1 MTYDVK
7 MISHRYIEALQLI
20 CTIPESGFVKHK
32 SSKEVITMD
41 TIKKVGYLIVV
52 GLMIMLILAATGG
65 NNIPMD
71 MSFGIGA
78 LIALIG
84 IGITIWEAKTNK
96 PMFYSYGKNWFG
108 GYLNNGAFIL
118 GVATGFFATKTM
130 YGITA
135 LGIIA
140 TLYAIIIVAL
150 KNKRSEAM

>member
-1 MTYDVK
+1 
-7 MISHRYIEALQLI
+7 
-20 CTIPESGFVKHK
+20 
-32 SSKEVITMD
+32 
-41 TIKKVGYLIVV
+41 
-52 GLMIMLILAATGG
+52 
-65 NNIPMD
+65 MD

-84 IGITIWEAKTNK
+84 IGITIWEAKANK

-108 GYLNNGAFIL
+108 GYLNNSAFIL
-118 GVATGFFATKTM
+118 GIAVGFFATKVV
-130 YGITA
+130 YGLTA